1 MRFFRSSS
9 LPLLVLLIS
18 LSTANAQT
26 QATQTTLE
34 QGSTIERAIGPTE
47 THAYTIA
54 LRDAQYLQF
63 VVNQHGIDL
72 IVRVFS
78 PTGKSLGEFD
88 SPNGAEGPEN
98 VSIVGMAGG
107 DYRIVVAPLEP
118 KSITKAGRYEL
129 KILELREANDQELK
143 IGKSEEARKAK
154 GLALLND
161 IIDSIPEIRQP
172 QTRMRV
178 KLQCANL
185 LWSFDE
191 KKAAKLLT
199 ETVTDSRDY
208 LLTLK
213 PDEET
218 YDEAQ
223 QWAMQ
228 MRFEAVQNL
237 ASHDPEAALSL
248 LRSTRRP
255 ANAENDRRDEEPER
269 QFELSLASK
278 IAEKNPKRTF
288 ELAEESLKDGFSSTL
303 IQALE
308 SLKNANPELASSL
321 AKDIT
326 AKLLSENLLRNHQ
339 ATDILFNLIRK
350 NSSSFSPPERT
361 PSGSDTKAIVSFLS
375 GEDYRALVRKAL
387 SELLAAPANEQGPR
401 PGYAVADEKGGIV
414 FMLDNLAGSYGPGF
428 MMKGNSAEV
437 LLMNLK
443 EFVGSQLDSI
453 VPGGTAAI
461 EKKLKGVRGSAERQ
475 KFAEYENTIN
485 NSSSDVAR
493 EAIAQAP
500 PEMKEELLQRLAERN
515 IRAGN
520 YVQAKQLIA
529 ETITDPR
536 ARRRAL
542 NNLERQTAQTE
553 FNQGRTEEALK
564 HIAKLATM
572 EERAQILGEIAS
584 LIGPGQK
591 RAQALALLETARSML
606 GTSIQAESQTQMHAL
621 LQLAG
626 AFSRY
631 DSKRGFEILEPL
643 IDQFNDL
650 SQAAKTMNGFG
661 LQCFIGGELSMQNGN
676 SLANIAN
683 PLATTLGI
691 LSLTDFDRA
700 KTTSD
705 RLLLPEIKLAAH
717 LGIAQQAI
725 MPNGIY
731 SPSAVYL
738 NSLNR

>member
-1 MRFFRSSS
+1 
-9 LPLLVLLIS
+9 
-18 LSTANAQT
+18 
-26 QATQTTLE
+26 
-34 QGSTIERAIGPTE
+34 
-47 THAYTIA
+47 
-54 LRDAQYLQF
+54 
-63 VVNQHGIDL
+63 
-72 IVRVFS
+72 VRVFS

-98 VSIVGMAGG
+98 VSIVGMASG

-118 KSITKAGRYEL
+118 KSITKGGRYEL
-129 KILELREANDQELK
+129 KILELRDANDQELK
-143 IGKSEEARKAK
+143 VGKSEEARRSK

-161 IIDSIPEIRQP
+161 IIDSLPEIRQP
-172 QTRMRV
+172 QTRIRV

-191 KKAAKLLT
+191 KKATKLLT

-213 PDEET
+213 PDDET
-218 YDEAQ
+218 YDEAH
-223 QWAMQ
+223 QWAQ
-228 MRFEAVQNL
+228 QIRFEAVQTL
-237 ASHDPEAALSL
+237 ASRDPEAALSL

-255 ANAENDRRDEEPER
+255 ASAESDRREQEPES
-269 QFELSLASK
+269 QFELSIASK
-278 IAEKNPKRTF
+278 IADKNPKRAF
-288 ELAEESLKDGFSSTL
+288 ELAEESLKDGCSSTL
-303 IQALE
+303 VQTLD
-308 SLKNANPELASSL
+308 SLSKANRDLASTL
-321 AKDIT
+321 AKDIA
-326 AKLLSENLLRNHQ
+326 AKLLNENLVRNREAADVLFSLLRDSQGTRN
-339 ATDILFNLIRK
+339 TNGPL
-350 NSSSFSPPERT
+350 
-361 PSGSDTKAIVSFLS
+361 LS
-375 GEDYRALVRKAL
+375 EQDYRALVRKVLSDAL
-387 SELLAAPANEQGPR
+387 SAPANEQGFGPSF
-401 PGYAVADEKGGIV
+401 AIADEKGGTV
-414 FMLDNLAGSYGPGF
+414 VMVDNLVRSHELGF
-428 MMKGNSAEV
+428 VLKGNGAEV
-437 LLMNLK
+437 LMMNLK
-443 EFVGSQLDSI
+443 EIVGSQLDSI
-453 VPGGTAAI
+453 VPGGTAAL
-461 EKKLKGVRGSAERQ
+461 EKRLKGSRGSTERQ
-475 KFAEYENTIN
+475 AWSEYENKIN
-485 NSSSDVAR
+485 NSSTEVAR
-493 EAIAQAP
+493 DAIAQAP
-500 PEMKEELLQRLAERN
+500 PEIKEDLLQRLAERN

-520 YVQAKQLIA
+520 YVQARQLIA
-529 ETITDPR
+529 ETITDAR
-536 ARRRAL
+536 ARNRAL
-542 NNLERQTAQTE
+542 NNLERQAAQSE

-564 HIAKLATM
+564 HLAKLSSM
-572 EERAQILGEIAS
+572 EERAQMLSEIANR
-584 LIGPGQK
+584 IGPGQK

-650 SQAAKTMNGFG
+650 SEAAKTMNGFG

-731 SPSAVYL
+731 SPSAVYM

>member
-1 MRFFRSSS
+1 MRPFRSAS
-9 LPLLVLLIS
+9 LPVFVLLIA
-18 LSTANAQT
+18 LPTLNAQT
-26 QATQTTLE
+26 QTNQTILE
-34 QGSTIERAIGPTE
+34 QGSTMERAIGPTDS
-47 THAYTIA
+47 HAYTIT
-54 LRDAQYLQF
+54 LGDEQYLQF

-88 SPNGAEGPEN
+88 SPNGVEGPEN
-98 VSIVGMAGG
+98 VSIVAMSGG
-107 DYRIVVAPLEP
+107 DYRIVVSPLDP
-118 KSITKAGRYEL
+118 KSIAKGGRYEL
-129 KILELREANDQELK
+129 KTLEVREASEQELK
-143 IGKSEEARKAK
+143 VGKSEETRKAQ

-161 IIDSIPEIRQP
+161 IIDSILEIRQP
-172 QTRMRV
+172 QTRIRV

-213 PDEET
+213 PGEET
-218 YDEAQ
+218 YDEVHQLATQ
-223 QWAMQ
+223 I
-228 MRFEAVQNL
+228 RFEAVQTL

-255 ANAENDRRDEEPER
+255 TNPESDRREQEPER
-269 QFELSLASK
+269 QLELSLASK
-278 IAEKNPKRTF
+278 IAANNPKRAF
-288 ELAEESLKDGFSSTL
+288 ELAEESLKDGCSSTL
-303 IQALE
+303 IQTLD
-308 SLKNANPELASSL
+308 SLSKANRDLAVTL
-321 AKDIT
+321 AKDVA
-326 AKLLSENLLRNHQ
+326 AKLLNENLLRNRE
-339 ATDILFNLIRK
+339 AADVLLNLLRDSQGTR
-350 NSSSFSPPERT
+350 NANGPL
-361 PSGSDTKAIVSFLS
+361 LS
-375 GEDYRALVRKAL
+375 EQDYRALVRKVLSEAL
-387 SELLAAPANEQGPR
+387 SAPANEQGVE
-401 PGYAVADEKGGIV
+401 PGFVVADEKGFSGNV
-414 FMLDNLAGSYGPGF
+414 VMVDNVVRSYQLEV
-428 MMKGNSAEV
+428 MMKGNGAEV

-443 EFVGSQLDSI
+443 ESVGSQLDSI
-453 VPGGTAAI
+453 VPGGTAAL
-461 EKKLKGVRGSAERQ
+461 EKKLKGFRGSAERQ
-475 KFAEYENTIN
+475 KWSEYENTIN
-485 NSSSDVAR
+485 NSSSDAAR
-493 EAIAQAP
+493 DAIAQAP
-500 PEMKEELLQRLAERN
+500 PEMKERLLQRLAERN
-515 IRAGN
+515 ITAGN

-536 ARRRAL
+536 ARRQAL

-564 HIAKLATM
+564 HIAKLSTM
-572 EERAQILGEIAS
+572 EARAQILGEMANR
-584 LIGPGQK
+584 IGPGQK

-606 GTSIQAESQTQMHAL
+606 GTSIQAENQTQMYAL

-643 IDQFNDL
+643 IDQFNAL
-650 SQAAKTMNGFG
+650 CEAAKTINGFG
-661 LQCFIGGELSMQNGN
+661 PQYFVGGELSMQNGN

-683 PLATTLGI
+683 PLATALGI

-705 RLLLPEIKLAAH
+705 RLILTEVKLAAH

-731 SPSAVYL
+731 SPSAGYM